1 MFTGVDPF
9 TCSAGELLAELAC
22 LEPGLSV
29 MSLLRSVAVDGLSP
43 GDAVT
48 YLQVHERCRSW
59 WESQQVPA
67 MVAAAEAESRVDEY
81 LLLVAGSDEE
91 RLVRVEEVIREELA
105 CALRVSA
112 PVMQAEIDT
121 ARLLSGPLAATGRA
135 WELGQVTRRHV
146 AVMAEAVRRLPGFWM
161 RDDAEREAF
170 AAACGQFQRR
180 VLPRAAGGTVAD
192 TRRAARAAVLAIDG
206 EGEAR
211 RRERAKAYR
220 DAWLS
225 PDVDGMSLLMA
236 RMATEDALAVMAQV
250 DAAAHARQGAARAN
264 GSATA
269 PVLRLGE
276 HRVEA
281 LAALILG
288 GGGAQPGPGGAGQA
302 SVRAAGATSAGATS
316 ADVTSA
322 GAGSAVIGP
331 DGIASAGTGSA
342 GTGSAVIAS
351 GAAPVRA
358 HVNLTIDLATLLG
371 LRDAMDDGIA
381 AGQVDLA
388 GNGPACATLVRDLL
402 ANPDCAVTLRRLVT
416 DPITGH
422 LLDYGRRTYA
432 IPRALRDYITARDK
446 ACRFPGCNRRAD
458 HCQID
463 HAKAWNDGGHT
474 SPANLG
480 ALCTRHHQL
489 KTHAGWDI
497 TDSRP
502 DGSCTWTSPQGRR
515 YDHHPPPIGTTA

>member
-302 SVRAAGATSAGATS
+302 SVRAAGATSA
-316 ADVTSA
+316 DVTSA
-322 GAGSAVIGP
+322 GA
-331 DGIASAGTGSA
+331 
-342 GTGSAVIAS
+342 GSAVIAS

-388 GNGPACATLVRDLL
+388 GNGPACATVVRDLL

-502 DGSCTWTSPQGRR
+502 DGSCTWTSPQGRQ